1 MTNEFVSNVGES
13 EIRAYLDALARV
25 REIGEPESLVR
36 LRLKE
41 LCWTIS
47 RLLGRVERA
56 LSLSGK
62 DEERREET
70 VRNVAPSW
78 SPAAGPNPAKA
89 PIERPRLLLDMT
101 STLRSGKNTGIQ
113 RVVREIARNGWMMGE
128 GIPVAI
134 HDGELLPYYVSPDFP
149 GAVEIEEGDVFV
161 MIDATWNHLDEYL
174 PIIERVKA
182 RGGSTLVGLHDILPL
197 HYPSA
202 FPPPLVQCVREW
214 MEKVVLPSDGVIA
227 VSQVAAESLRDY
239 LLESGLRRP
248 GFSIG
253 WWRPGD
259 DFSLSC
265 CSEASALARRIT
277 QASRPY
283 FLGVGRVEPRK
294 GYPLVLDSLE
304 RLWAEGKDT
313 SYVIVGGVGWGM
325 RQFERRIED
334 HPELGRRLFW
344 FRNASDAD
352 LALLYR
358 HARAMVLASVAEGFG
373 LPIVEAA
380 RYGAPVIA
388 SDIPVFRETAGDGAL
403 YFRLLDCDSLAEKMR
418 QALREKPSAPVL
430 ESVSWSESAAQL
442 FRLARGGRFQMRL
455 GLGAPPR
462 KVFAATSPKA
472 SPDRPRRAQNG

>member
-1 MTNEFVSNVGES
+1 VSNEFISNVGES

-25 REIGEPESLVR
+25 REPGEPESLIR
-36 LRLKE
+36 LRSKE

-47 RLLGRVERA
+47 RLLGRIERA

-62 DEERREET
+62 AEERPEET
-70 VRNVAPSW
+70 GKKVAPSW
-78 SPAAGPNPAKA
+78 APAAGPNPARA
-89 PIERPRLLLDMT
+89 PIERPRLLFDMT

-113 RVVREIARNGWMMGE
+113 RVVRETARNGWMMGE

-134 HDGELLPYYVSPDFP
+134 HEGELLPYYLSPDFP
-149 GAVEIEEGDVFV
+149 GAVEIEEGDVFL
-161 MIDATWNHLDEYL
+161 MIDATWNHIDEYL

-197 HYPSA
+197 RYPSA
-202 FPPPLVQCVREW
+202 FPPPLVQCVRDW
-214 MEKVVLPSDGVIA
+214 MEKVVLSSDGVIA
-227 VSQVAAESLRDY
+227 VSRVAAESLRDY
-239 LLESGLRRP
+239 LMESGLRRP

-265 CSEASALARRIT
+265 DAEASALAQRIT

-283 FLGVGRVEPRK
+283 FLGVGTVEPRK
-294 GYPLVLDSLE
+294 GYPLVLDTLE
-304 RLWAEGKDT
+304 KLWAEGKDT

-358 HARAMVLASVAEGFG
+358 HTRAMVLASVAEGFG

-388 SDIPVFRETAGDGAL
+388 SDIPVFRETAGDDAL
-403 YFRLLDCDSLAEKMR
+403 YFRLLDRDSLTEKMR
-418 QALREKPSAPVL
+418 QALLVKPSAPAL
-430 ESVSWSESAAQL
+430 ESVSWRESAAQL
-442 FRLARGGRFQMRL
+442 FRMARGGAFQMRL
-455 GLGAPPR
+455 GVEATSR
-462 KVFAATSPKA
+462 KAAAVTSPKA
-472 SPDRPRRAQNG
+472 LPDRPRRAQNG